1 MNDGFN
7 RREFFAI
14 LGATAAFP
22 LAARAQKAGKLPTIG
37 FLGPTTASSSRARI
51 SAFAQR
57 LHELGWTEGRNVTIE
72 YRWADGR
79 SGRFAPLA
87 AELVRL
93 KVDVIATWGTATVIA
108 VKQATATIPI
118 VFTVVSDPV
127 GTGIVASLARPG
139 GNVTG
144 LSTQHIEAAG
154 KRLELLR
161 EIVPGL
167 HRLAIMGNVGNPA
180 SALEMREIQ
189 NTARKLGLEV
199 VILEIRR
206 AEDIA
211 PALTALEGRADAMF
225 IAPEQLINT
234 NRSQIN
240 ALALA
245 ARLPTMHGFREPVVA
260 GALMSYGPNYLD
272 MFRRTAEMV
281 DKVLRGTRP
290 SDIPVE
296 QPTRFDLVIN
306 LKTAT
311 ALGLDVPA
319 KLLALADEVIE

>member
-1 MNDGFN
+1 MNDEFN
-7 RREFFAI
+7 RRSLFAI
-14 LGATAAFP
+14 LGAAAWP
-22 LAARAQKAGKLPTIG
+22 LAARAEPSGTRRTIG
-37 FLGPTTASSSRARI
+37 FLGPTTAASAGPRI
-51 SAFAQR
+51 AAFAQR
-57 LHELGWTEGRNVTIE
+57 LRELGWTEGHSVAIE

-79 SGRFAPLA
+79 ADRFAPLA

-108 VKQATATIPI
+108 VKQATSTIPV

-127 GTGIVASLARPG
+127 GTGLVASLARPG

-167 HRLAIMGNVGNPA
+167 RRLAIMGNVGNPA

-189 NTARKLGLEV
+189 HTARALGLDV

-206 AEDIA
+206 TEDIA
-211 PALTALEGRADAMF
+211 PAFSALEGRAGAMF

-272 MFRRTAEMV
+272 MFRRTAEIV
-281 DKVLRGTRP
+281 DKVLRGTKP

-306 LKTAT
+306 LRTAK